1 MVCAWTRQGNAK
13 AATGQLCMAC
23 RGLALDVDM
32 GLLSAPH
39 PGLISVP
46 PPSCTPP
53 TLFSLPPPSCT
64 PPTLFSFGLA
74 VCRALSPGPLERL
87 ASLFLPSLSFEVGF
101 QLAVSLWKVP
111 ACSCILKTLNL
122 EMKHGVGEAQ
132 GWDPSSRPQGCGL
145 E

>member
-1 MVCAWTRQGNAK
+1 
-13 AATGQLCMAC
+13 MAC

-39 PGLISVP
+39 PGLISV
-46 PPSCTPP
+46 
-53 TLFSLPPPSCT
+53 PPPSCT